1 MKNVLII
8 ISFLLMNACS
18 LPIKKPPTSIEK
30 IANAELALAKAQD
43 SNAPVLAPKE
53 WQAAQQK
60 FLKAQ
65 KALKNDND
73 KKAIRFAEQA
83 LIDAQ
88 LAETKAEL
96 EMARQIPYQSLPQE
110 D

>member
-8 ISFLLMNACS
+8 ISFLLMNGCN

-30 IANAELALAKAQD
+30 IANAELALMKAQD

-53 WQAAQQK
+53 WQLAQQK
-60 FLKAQ
+60 LQQAKEAQ
-65 KALKNDND
+65 QNQNDN
-73 KKAIRFAEQA
+73 KAIRLAEQA

-96 EMARQIPYQSLPQE
+96 EMARQIFKKQHQTF
-110 D
+110 